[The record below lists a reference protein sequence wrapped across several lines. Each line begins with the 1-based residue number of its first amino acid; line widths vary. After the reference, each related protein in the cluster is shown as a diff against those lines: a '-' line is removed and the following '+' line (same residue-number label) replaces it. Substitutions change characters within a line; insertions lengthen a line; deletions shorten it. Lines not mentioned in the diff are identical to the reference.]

1 MKILNNKDCK
11 SDHCGTQNNISLK
24 KIKCVIYFCSLF
36 SILSKPYAFELS
48 ANFALLEFQLKYQV
62 AETL

>member
-11 SDHCGTQNNISLK
+11 SDHCGTQNNVSLK
-24 KIKCVIYFCSLF
+24 KIKCVILLFVFYFVKTIC
-36 SILSKPYAFELS
+36 IELS